1 MSTFR
6 KRKGKWFVEI
16 RKKYF
21 KPIRKTFEYKL
32 DAEKYARE
40 KQAEIDKGFL
50 VSYEQAQSTKLGE
63 LLERYRTEIT
73 SKKKKVANGVVAR
86 DEIKPPTQT
95 FSELCQI
102 WLDHKY

>member
-1 MSTFR
+1 
-6 KRKGKWFVEI
+6 
-16 RKKYF
+16 
-21 KPIRKTFEYKL
+21 
-32 DAEKYARE
+32 
-40 KQAEIDKGFL
+40 
-50 VSYEQAQSTKLGE
+50 